1 MALQS
6 VGHSWATFTFTLVLI
21 IIIILLTLFHVG
33 FLLPTIPTTCTCT
46 HTHTHTHTYFGAFCG
61 TSCFKEST
69 SHHVISPVSTLYTL
83 LIAKDCLKN
92 HIYHSIY
99 TKQNLQFF
107 KYCLIAAK
115 HLSFKLP
122 LLSQRCIFTIGSFEL
137 GLIWESLLSIL
148 HSQSHSLSQIL
159 HGWVSCKNGRVK
171 DINNETETNVT
182 ELDSHFSG
190 DS

>member
-1 MALQS
+1 MLGWEDPLEKRMAT
-6 VGHSWATFTFTLVLI
+6 HSS
-21 IIIILLTLFHVG
+21 ILAWRIPWTILFHGIAKRWTQLSDFHFHFSSNNYYHFANLVSCR
-33 FLLPTIPTTCTCT
+33 FSSANHPHHM

-137 GLIWESLLSIL
+137 GLI
-148 HSQSHSLSQIL
+148 
-159 HGWVSCKNGRVK
+159 
-171 DINNETETNVT
+171 
-182 ELDSHFSG
+182 
-190 DS
+190 